1 MVYIMSLVESMKI
14 RLLREKVKA
23 YRRAAH
29 EQGKFSLFDAKFA
42 TDMFSKGTN
51 YDYLNWN
58 YEVIL
63 DWDKLCNIPYGVGIS
78 IDRLANDSTVMIH
91 RTRLDLDTS
100 STGLPNNE
108 DLYNIMNEG
117 LMNYGHMNAV
127 GGGAYSSTPPS
138 LNLTMT
144 PLSGLTGYINFIA
157 SYHGNDTVI
166 IAAFPKEL
174 VNEDGENNNVDWN
187 QIYDLSEYPPRV
199 KREFIA
205 GALLKKSSG
214 LDEFYT
220 RDEIV
225 NSYGQIKK

>member
-1 MVYIMSLVESMKI
+1 
-14 RLLREKVKA
+14 
-23 YRRAAH
+23 
-29 EQGKFSLFDAKFA
+29 
-42 TDMFSKGTN
+42 
-51 YDYLNWN
+51 
-58 YEVIL
+58 
-63 DWDKLCNIPYGVGIS
+63 
-78 IDRLANDSTVMIH
+78 MIH

-108 DLYNIMNEG
+108 DLYNIMNDG